1 MRTISNIL
9 AAVALSAIA
18 FLPPAIAQ
26 EEGPP
31 QVCFV
36 RIVNAVAAG
45 EGNTRFEI
53 DGEDIFPK
61 GYKLGQRTGGFGL
74 KAGSHSIRILKDGVE
89 PGTTKVDLKT
99 GETMSLI
106 GFAEK
111 LPPKKGEED
120 QPPVFTTRIL
130 RLKQSDPE
138 RGYRMTIVSVSSKDQ
153 VEVQAAIQGKGS
165 VEKAFAKR
173 LATTSVD
180 LGRSRGEV
188 LVKVG
193 DEIVT
198 TLSPE
203 DPGNY
208 VVVLYDDP
216 DGNVKAISFFD
227 PKFVIAG

>member
-1 MRTISNIL
+1 MISAAAL
-9 AAVALSAIA
+9 AVFASTPSTL
-18 FLPPAIAQ
+18 AQ
-26 EEGPP
+26 DGGPP

-45 EGNTRFEI
+45 EGKTHFLI

-74 KAGSHSIRILKDGVE
+74 KSGNHSISIRKEGVKT
-89 PGTTKVDLKT
+89 GTTRVNLKT

-120 QPPVFTTRIL
+120 QPPVWVTRIL

-153 VEVQAAIQGKGS
+153 IKVQAAIQGKGA
-165 VEKAFAKR
+165 VETAFAKR
-173 LATTSVD
+173 LSTTSVD

-188 LVKVG
+188 LVKIG
-193 DEIVT
+193 DEIVN

-208 VVVLYDDP
+208 VVILYDDP
-216 DGNVKAISFFD
+216 DGKVKALSFYD